1 MAMVNRSKGEKVFDA
16 FNLIFIMVFSL
27 IILYPLLYVVL
38 ASFSNPAELYKNP
51 LLFWPQGFNV
61 ESYKLV
67 FENPDIW
74 IGFRNSFI
82 YTFVGTF
89 INILMTVLA
98 AYPLSRRDFFGR
110 GIFTFLFTFTMFFSG
125 GLIPMYLVNSSL
137 GLVGSMW
144 ALVLPGAIS
153 VFNMIIMRTYFQ
165 TRIPRELEESAFMD
179 GCNDIKLLIKIV
191 LPLSA
196 PIIAVM
202 VLFYGVGHW
211 NNYFDAL
218 IYLSDR
224 NQFPLQLFL
233 REILV
238 KEEME
243 NMLQSASDTGYADR
257 MLAKEGVKYAVV
269 VVSALPLLILYPLL
283 SKFFEKGILVGSIKG

>member
-1 MAMVNRSKGEKVFDA
+1 MSLVNRSQGEKLFDGINVA
-16 FNLIFIMVFSL
+16 IILIFTC

-38 ASFSNPAELYKNP
+38 ASFSNPAELYENP
-51 LLFWPQGFNV
+51 LLIWPRGFNV
-61 ESYKLV
+61 ESYRLV

-74 IGFRNSFI
+74 TGFRNSI
-82 YTFVGTF
+82 LYTFVGTF
-89 INILMTVLA
+89 TNILMTVLA

-110 GIFTFLFTFTMFFSG
+110 GFFTFVFTFTMFFSG
-125 GLIPMYLVNSSL
+125 GLIPMYLVNQSI
-137 GLVGSMW
+137 GIVGSMW
-144 ALVLPGAIS
+144 ALILPGAIS

-179 GCNDIKLLIKIV
+179 GCNDIKLLMKVV

-257 MLAKEGVKYAVV
+257 MLAKEGLKYAVV